1 MKLRDIQQMLEAEII
16 SGEELLDVEIE
27 RAGASDL
34 MSDVLAFGKPG
45 LLLITGLSNAQSVRT
60 ASIIGAKAIVY
71 VRGKK
76 PDKEGAELAAQKKI
90 PILST
95 KFLMYRTCGLLFSS
109 GLHGITDLPGS
120 ERAIGRSEES
130 AFVQEFGI
138 VGGDFSRAGTVSIKI
153 MEMLKEVGI
162 DPAVVS
168 RASIAAYEA
177 EMNVVMYARKGTF
190 TLSLTPAAIQ
200 MIVADEG
207 AGIPDVELAMQE
219 GYSTATEQMREM
231 GFGAGMG
238 LPNIRRN
245 SDRLEIRSEVGKGT
259 RLAISI
265 DLKQSK
271 SV

>member
-1 MKLRDIQQMLEAEII
+1 MRLKEIRQMLEAEVLN
-16 SGEELLDVEIE
+16 GEELLDLEID

-60 ASIIGAKAIVY
+60 ASIIGATAIVY
-71 VRGKK
+71 VRGKR

-95 KFLMYRTCGLLFSS
+95 KLLMYRTCGLLFSS
-109 GLHGITDLPGS
+109 GLRGINEIPGP
-120 ERAIGRSEES
+120 ERAAGKSEES
-130 AFVQEFGI
+130 VFVQEFEIMGS
-138 VGGDFSRAGTVSIKI
+138 DFSRAGSVSIKI

-162 DPAVVS
+162 DPAVIS

-190 TLSLTPAAIQ
+190 TLSLTPAAIE

-219 GYSTATEQMREM
+219 GYSTATEEMREM

-238 LPNIRRN
+238 LPNIKRN

-265 DLKQSK
+265 DLKK
-271 SV
+271 SRKA